1 MSNFQKYAEYY
12 DLLYK
17 DKDYQQ
23 ESNFVVQLLREHAP
37 QAQNLLEL
45 GCGTGRHAEHLIQAG
60 YQVCGIERSPEML
73 SIARQRQQ
81 QLPPDAQAAFSIR
94 EGDLR
99 TVRLEQKFD
108 AVLALFHVISYQ
120 TLNEDLEAA
129 FTTVQKHLKPDGIFL
144 FDVWYGPAVLTN
156 LPTVRVKRIES
167 ETIQVTRIADP
178 VMYPNENLVDV
189 NYHVFIRD
197 KQNET
202 VEELRERHTMRYLF
216 KPETQLFLK
225 NSRLRVIQ
233 TKEWMTNQEPSIE
246 TWSVYYLSN
255 HNL

>member
-23 ESNFVVQLLREHAP
+23 ESDFVVQLLREHAA

-81 QLPPDAQAAFSIR
+81 QLSPDAQAAFSIR

-144 FDVWYGPAVLTN
+144 FDVWYGPAVLSN
-156 LPTVRVKRIES
+156 LPQVRLKRFENSNLHI
-167 ETIQVTRIADP
+167 TRIAEP
-178 VMYPNENLVDV
+178 VHYPNENRVDV
-189 NYHVFIRD
+189 KYDIFVKLID
-197 KQNET
+197 QNIYDEIKE
-202 VEELRERHTMRYLF
+202 VHRMRYLF
-216 KPETQLFLK
+216 KPEIDAFLNRSSMK
-225 NSRLRVIQ
+225 LKQ
-233 TKEWMTNQEPSIE
+233 YGEWMSDREIGLD
-246 TWSVYYLSN
+246 TWGVYFVAIKQ
-255 HNL
+255 

>member
-81 QLPPDAQAAFSIR
+81 QLSPDAQAAFSIR

-202 VEELRERHTMRYLF
+202 VEELKETHTMRYLF
-216 KPETQLFLK
+216 KPEIDYLLK
-225 NSRLRVIQ
+225 HAKLSLHDYA
-233 TKEWMTNQEPSIE
+233 EWITNYQASSD
-246 TWSVYYLSN
+246 TWGVYFVAKHL
-255 HNL
+255 

>member
-81 QLPPDAQAAFSIR
+81 QLSPDAQAAFSIR

-99 TVRLEQKFD
+99 TLRLGKKFD

-120 TLNEDLEAA
+120 TLNEDLQEA
-129 FTTVQKHLKPDGIFL
+129 FTTAQEHLKPGGIFL

-156 LPTVRVKRIES
+156 LPTVRVKRIEN
-167 ETIQVTRIADP
+167 ETIQVTRIAEP
-178 VMYPNENLVDV
+178 VMYPNQNCVDV
-189 NYHVFIRD
+189 NYHVFIKD
-197 KQNET
+197 KQSEK
-202 VEELRERHTMRYLF
+202 VDELRETHTMRYLF
-216 KPETQLFLK
+216 KPEIDCLIKQAKMSL
-225 NSRLRVIQ
+225 NNYA
-233 TKEWMTNQEPSIE
+233 EWITNCQASSD
-246 TWSVYYLSN
+246 TWGVYIVAKHL
-255 HNL
+255 